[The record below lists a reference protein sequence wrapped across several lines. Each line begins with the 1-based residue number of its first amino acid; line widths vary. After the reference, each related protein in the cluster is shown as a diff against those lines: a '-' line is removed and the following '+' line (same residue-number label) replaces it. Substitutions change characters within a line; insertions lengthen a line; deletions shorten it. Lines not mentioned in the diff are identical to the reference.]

1 MSNITI
7 QTSAFHHQMARSIGV
22 EQSRFARSLQRL
34 GSGDRHSPGAED
46 LGSLSMSVKI
56 ASAARRMSALRQNV
70 DNGISFLQTQDA
82 LLGQTASIV
91 DRISELKTMYADPTK
106 TNADKEGYN
115 TEYLELG
122 KALQSLTQETFN
134 GRSLFGTSDSDT
146 FLVRHGDEASQV
158 STLTSAYLLKGD
170 FKQIVDSGLTL
181 ADLQGG
187 LEFINVPPATS
198 GKAVQVGGQIAKDDS
213 FQVRITKGTEVL
225 QSTYIATDADE
236 ASSDPVQ
243 TIRDALINAINTDP
257 LSAGLVTASDDPDAT
272 DKVVLAPDRG
282 GIEMSIEVS
291 NSSTRGSVDISTTQ
305 ANVVELTVEAADV
318 QAGYVYALD
327 IDGASISTAPMTAG
341 ASDEDLRDAF
351 VSAINAAGME
361 VTAANGSSTNS
372 LVLTADS
379 STPGSTPIN
388 PDNIRITNAT
398 PGTMQNSVP
407 NVVGVSQVDRVTISG
422 GTAITTQQD
431 QVAITAGSLDVGSE
445 YSIQLDANL
454 FTVTEGVDFNS
465 LTATADDIA
474 AALSMKISGVDVT
487 VSGNTLTLTSQVAG
501 TGGAYTLSTSSTDT
515 GGTLGA
521 SSIVAAQDADTLSAT
536 LDGTSVSASV
546 GATINDSAT
555 ALKDAL
561 EADATISANFNI
573 TDNSDGTLDIEA
585 LSTGTAFTLTAS
597 GTGTATS
604 SGTTVTAPVS
614 AVAQEDIITLLE
626 RRISSGDTVSISIDG
641 TTYTS
646 ADLAGGE
653 SLSDVRNALLTAIQA
668 GSALVDATTSGSDG
682 IHLQAQTAGTPFTTA
697 DLAITSDSAG
707 EVLLNSGVSIQ
718 QEELLQLA
726 PDDTGQYA
734 TGDTL
739 EVSINGQT
747 ATVTTTADQTV
758 DEIRGN
764 LVTEVNNLSSLD
776 ITAAPAGS
784 GELSLQSDI
793 SGQGFIVSTSV
804 TGGETLAVTTS
815 DAAGSGEF
823 FSYSIDAALDHIT
836 QLRAQNAAEMN
847 RLQFARSHIGDQIQ
861 DLHQAQGNLSGTDFT
876 MESTQMLR
884 AQIRTQ
890 FLAAYLTQANASQL
904 IAFSLMTGGERP
916 L

>member
-7 QTSAFHHQMARSIGV
+7 QTSTFQYQMARSIGV
-22 EQSRFARSLQRL
+22 EQARFARSLQRL

-46 LGSLSMSVKI
+46 LGSLSMSIKI

-70 DNGISFLQTQDA
+70 DNGISFLRTQDA

-106 TNADKEGYN
+106 TNADKKGYN
-115 TEYLELG
+115 MEYLELG

-134 GRSLFGTSDSDT
+134 GRSLFGTTDSDT
-146 FLVRHGDEASQV
+146 FQVRHGDDASQV
-158 STLTSAYLLKGD
+158 SNLTSAYLLKED
-170 FKQIVDSGLTL
+170 FKQIVDAGLAL

-187 LEFINVPPATS
+187 LEFINVTSAAS
-198 GKAVQVGGQIAKDDS
+198 GKAVQVGGQIAKGDS
-213 FQVRITKGTEVL
+213 FQVRITKGTESF
-225 QSTYIATDADE
+225 QSTYTATDTDE

-243 TIRDALINAINTDP
+243 TIRDALINTINADP

-272 DKVVLAPDRG
+272 DTVVLALDGG

-291 NSSTRGSVDISTTQ
+291 NSSTQGSMDISTTQ

-318 QAGYVYALD
+318 QADYVYALD
-327 IDGASISTAPMTAG
+327 IDGASINTDPMMAG

-361 VTAANGSSTNS
+361 VTAVNGSSTNS

-398 PGTMQNSVP
+398 PGTTQNTVS
-407 NVVGVSQVDRVTISG
+407 NVVGVAQVDRITVTG
-422 GTAITTQQD
+422 GTASTTQQD
-431 QVAITAGSLDVGSE
+431 QVAITAGSLDAASE
-445 YSIQLDANL
+445 YSIQLDTNV
-454 FTVTEGVDFNS
+454 FTVTEGVDFIAA
-465 LTATADDIA
+465 TATADDIA
-474 AALSMKISGVDVT
+474 TALSTKITGVDVT
-487 VSGNTLTLTSQVAG
+487 VSGNALTLTSQVAG
-501 TGGAYTLSTSSTDT
+501 TGSAYTLSASSTDT
-515 GGTLGA
+515 GGSLAAT
-521 SSIVAAQDADTLSAT
+521 SVVTAQDADTLTAT
-536 LDGTSVSASV
+536 LDGTILTTEVGASV
-546 GATINDSAT
+546 NDSAT
-555 ALKDAL
+555 ALKAAL
-561 EADATISANFNI
+561 EADATIAANFTI

-585 LSTGTAFTLTAS
+585 LSTGTAFSLATS
-597 GTGTATS
+597 GTGTATAS
-604 SGTTVTAPVS
+604 SVNDTAPVT
-614 AVAQEDIITLLE
+614 AVAREDSITLLE

-646 ADLAGGE
+646 SDLAGGE
-653 SLSDVRNALLTAIQA
+653 SLSDVRDALLTAIQS
-668 GSALVDATTSGSDG
+668 GSALVDATTSGTG
-682 IHLQAQTAGTPFTTA
+682 GVQVQAQTAGTSFTISG
-697 DLAITSDSAG
+697 LAITSDSAG
-707 EVLLNSGVSIQ
+707 EVLLSSGVSIQ

-726 PDDTGQYA
+726 SDNTGQYA
-734 TGDTL
+734 PGDTL
-739 EVSINGQT
+739 QISINGQT
-747 ATVTTTADQTV
+747 ATVTTTANQTV
-758 DEIRGN
+758 DEMRDE

-776 ITAAPAGS
+776 ITATSAGS

-804 TGGETLAVTTS
+804 TGGDTFATTTS

-823 FSYSIDAALDHIT
+823 FSYSINAALDHIT
-836 QLRAQNAAEMN
+836 QLRAQNSSEMN
-847 RLQFARSHIGDQIQ
+847 RLQFAQSHIGDQIQ
-861 DLHQAQGNLSGTDFT
+861 DLHQAQGNLSGTDVA

-884 AQIRTQ
+884 AKIRTQ
-890 FLAAYLTQANASQL
+890 FLATYLAQANVSQQ